1 MATSEEDAKVMSEA
15 FEKYMAEVEKN
26 TVKPGAFGIQ
36 GQVDEA
42 YAKNKTVFIDRR
54 DYRRKAE
61 GVLKTLG
68 NLRLVGETGTGK
80 STFVHWISE
89 QNKWT
94 LFEYS
99 LTADTSRWDLLAQYV
114 LKADNGASKTDLRLG
129 IISQW
134 LESTAR
140 GIKVLFLDEFN
151 YAEPNIMTLINSLAD
166 FRRDIW
172 VPEMGKKLLRTNQH
186 YLVIGMNPSEK
197 SAYTGTFNMNIAQ
210 LRRFES
216 LKMTYPDQD
225 AELAI
230 MKHFGPHLDWKKH
243 LQPLLNFAIS
253 SRVSYMNGDI
263 SSPIT
268 TGNLIAYAELMEKE
282 KFTLDDVKELI
293 FSMYKDEEKK
303 WIEVH
308 WQQTLKAV

>member
-1 MATSEEDAKVMSEA
+1 MATNDMDAKIMSEE

-26 TVKPGAFGIQ
+26 VVKPNAFSLQKQI
-36 GQVDEA
+36 DEA
-42 YAKNKTVFIDRR
+42 YAHSKTVFIDRR

-61 GVLKTLG
+61 CVLRTLG

-80 STFVHWISE
+80 STFVHWLTE
-89 QNKWT
+89 QNNWT

-114 LKADNGASKTDLRLG
+114 LKAEDGVSKTDLRLG

-134 LESTAR
+134 LESTAK

-172 VPEMGKKLLRTNQH
+172 VPEMGKKLKRTDQH
-186 YLVIGMNPSEK
+186 YLIIGMNPSEK

-216 LKMTYPDQD
+216 LKLTYPDQD

-230 MKHFGPHLDWKKH
+230 MRHFGPHLDWKAQ

-253 SRVSYMNGDI
+253 SRVSYMSGDI
-263 SSPIT
+263 STPIT
-268 TGNLIAYAELMEKE
+268 TGNLIVYAELMEKE
-282 KFTLDDVKELI
+282 KFTLDDVRELI

-308 WQQTLKAV
+308 WQQTLKAI